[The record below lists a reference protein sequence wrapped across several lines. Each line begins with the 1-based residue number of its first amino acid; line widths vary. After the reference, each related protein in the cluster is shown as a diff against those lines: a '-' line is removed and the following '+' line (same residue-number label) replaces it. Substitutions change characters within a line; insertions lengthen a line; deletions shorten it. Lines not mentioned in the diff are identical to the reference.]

1 MHHLALLT
9 DWRAALDAGQYRIS
23 TRGRTLDEEGF
34 IHAAFLDQVDGVASR
49 FYADVTEPLVL
60 LAVDLT
66 RFDGPVR
73 LEVPPGASDAF
84 PHLYGPI
91 PVDAVVAVT
100 PYEPPPAGAALAR
113 LHHPHLFATDVAAT
127 LQFYRRFLGARVVA
141 DEVLAGSRNVM
152 LALGDGRL
160 NVYDQA
166 PPSTARGV
174 VHHLGVQ
181 VRDLPALVASLA
193 DAGVELRKPIRR
205 GEGFA
210 YVMVEAPDGVLLE
223 LFESDETT
231 MPPAA
236 RPWFA
241 WA

>member
-9 DWRAALDAGQYRIS
+9 DWRAAVDAGHYRIS

-34 IHAAFLDQVDGVASR
+34 IHASFLDQVDGVASR

-66 RFDGPVR
+66 RFDGVVR
-73 LEVPPGASDAF
+73 LEVPPGASEAF

-91 PVDAVVAVT
+91 PVDAVVAAT
-100 PYEPPPAGAALAR
+100 PYEVAPAGAALAR
-113 LHHPHLFATDVAAT
+113 LHHPHLLATDVAET
-127 LQFYRRFLGARVVA
+127 VGFYRRFLGARVVA
-141 DEVLAGSRNVM
+141 DEVLLGSRNVM
-152 LALGDGRL
+152 LALGDGRI

-166 PPSTARGV
+166 PASTARGA

-193 DAGVELRKPIRR
+193 EAGVDLRKPIRR

-223 LFESDETT
+223 LFESDDVT

-236 RPWFA
+236 LPWFA
-241 WA
+241 WG